1 MKATIND
8 AGLRQQRVAGDN
20 PAIWTELPVFVEC
33 RPGYFDAWK
42 LGPPSAAQGLFPEI
56 SPAGIGFERA
66 ITEFGFAS
74 NRLESPWTRSG
85 IERMFMKAKPQYL
98 RIGNEEV
105 VVLSK
110 KDYERLA
117 KKADEWEPPLPEP
130 NARGNY
136 SLDAMD
142 IVMAQEIIR
151 ARRQLGLTQAELAQ
165 RAGIRVETLNRIEL
179 GKH

>member
-1 MKATIND
+1 
-8 AGLRQQRVAGDN
+8 
-20 PAIWTELPVFVEC
+20 
-33 RPGYFDAWK
+33 
-42 LGPPSAAQGLFPEI
+42 
-56 SPAGIGFERA
+56 
-66 ITEFGFAS
+66 
-74 NRLESPWTRSG
+74 
-85 IERMFMKAKPQYL
+85 MKAKPQYL

-179 GKH
+179 GKHSPNMRTMQKIDRALKSGKAKSEPTSS